1 MGDGKEVMRTKIHSI
16 FRQICR
22 IYPAS
27 KIFTFFIEGLK
38 NKNSRTRSECLD
50 ELAKLLSRN
59 GLSVLQA
66 SRHLPLIGSLISD
79 RDSQVR
85 NAALNVLVQA
95 NQLMGP
101 AALQKYLQGLSSKDL
116 DLLDER
122 LKRASAGIKEPVPVV
137 KEENVEMIDAP
148 LPQVIENPVEV
159 ASTAL
164 GLNITLT
171 STSMDYS
178 VTDLPPPA
186 LPTFRRSFEPSMFSN
201 PLDHSIDQIQ
211 FSTDLVCIHALQT
224 LETHL
229 NSGESDE
236 DLKIRVNDLTH
247 ALIVRMKEATST
259 SYDVQEVAQM
269 KSRLCR
275 YVTNALVLITTNVSL
290 CRELNED
297 VIELLVSETLSAL
310 VSERIRSFEDQEQL
324 EKALNILIV
333 KVLEGVPQN
342 RSYSALLT
350 VLREAFRVPP
360 VESDKFPEL
369 VMKCLWKLTKQL
381 SNSLQITGKVSVPEL
396 LSDVHGFLTALPPIE
411 WKMRNN
417 EGLAFQDLPLRT
429 VKTILHEIVQHCG
442 IDVINELSLI
452 PEPEDSFVLSYL
464 KAMLQARGV
473 GEKEIN
479 SRLHPVED
487 LAMEVDQIESETCSN
502 DVEMAVDSN
511 EPQTTELSND
521 QVTNFLRE
529 VCSQI
534 CSKPDTRLG
543 LQQLYEF
550 RAAHPYALDQ
560 INQFLASLGDFFHK
574 YITRSLE
581 RIEAE
586 QVQAATLKRSAT
598 IIGDSKGNTVEAY
611 KQKLIQ
617 LRQQIFGTVE
627 VNENIGDGVGVVSEN
642 QPPNSPSALSA
653 LRRANSHMDSP
664 KMRGINSNG
673 PTTPTK
679 LSAAMDLATAAVAP
693 LGSPVQAPASPS
705 SILSLKERLARLRG
719 ESSSQLSQQQ
729 HHQ

>member
-1 MGDGKEVMRTKIHSI
+1 MGDGKEAMRTKIHSI

-27 KIFTFFIEGLK
+27 KNFSFFIDGLK
-38 NKNSRTRSECLD
+38 NKNSRTRVECLD
-50 ELAKLLSRN
+50 ELEKLLSRN
-59 GLSVLQA
+59 GLSVLQP
-66 SRHLPLIGSLISD
+66 SRHLSLIGSLISD

-101 AALQKYLQGLSSKDL
+101 AALQKYLQGLSTKDL

-122 LKRASAGIKEPVPVV
+122 LKRVAAGIKEPISV
-137 KEENVEMIDAP
+137 KEENIDSLDAP
-148 LPQVIENPVEV
+148 LPQIIENSVEV
-159 ASTAL
+159 ASNAL
-164 GLNITLT
+164 GVDLI
-171 STSMDYS
+171 SMDYLEPDISS
-178 VTDLPPPA
+178 VAIPS
-186 LPTFRRSFEPSMFSN
+186 FRRSFEPSMFSH

-224 LETHL
+224 LETNL
-229 NSGESDE
+229 NSIETDNY
-236 DLKIRVNDLTH
+236 LKERVNDLTH

-259 SYDVQEVAQM
+259 SFDVQEVAQM

-275 YVTNALVLITTNVSL
+275 YVTNALVLITTNISL

-297 VIELLVSETLSAL
+297 VIELLISETLSAL
-310 VSERIRSFEDQEQL
+310 VSERIHAFEDQEQL

-342 RSYSALLT
+342 RSYCALLA
-350 VLREAFRVPP
+350 VLRETFRVPP
-360 VESDKFPEL
+360 SESEKFPEL

-381 SNSLQITGKVSVPEL
+381 SNNLQITGRISVPEL
-396 LSDVHGFLTALPPIE
+396 LSEVHSFLTALPPIE
-411 WKMRNN
+411 WKMRSN

-429 VKTILHEIVQHCG
+429 VKTILHEIVQYCG
-442 IDVINELSLI
+442 IDVLNDLALI

-464 KAMLQARGV
+464 KAMLQARGIS
-473 GEKEIN
+473 EQEIN
-479 SRLHPVED
+479 CRLNPADNLSMDIDQVGTDYNEFDMVVDSVQHQSSQ
-487 LAMEVDQIESETCSN
+487 LSHDQIMT
-502 DVEMAVDSN
+502 
-511 EPQTTELSND
+511 
-521 QVTNFLRE
+521 FLRE

-560 INQFLASLGDFFHK
+560 INQFLTGLGDFFHK
-574 YITRSLE
+574 YITRCLE
-581 RIEAE
+581 RIETDL
-586 QVQAATLKRSAT
+586 VQAATLKRSALNM
-598 IIGDSKGNTVEAY
+598 GDSTENTVEAY
-611 KQKLIQ
+611 KQKLVQ
-617 LRQQIFGTVE
+617 LRQQIFGSAE
-627 VNENIGDGVGVVSEN
+627 GNEIQTSGNCEN
-642 QPPNSPSALSA
+642 QPPNSPSASSA

-664 KMRGINSNG
+664 KMRGIYSNG
-673 PTTPTK
+673 PSTPTK
-679 LSAAMDLATAAVAP
+679 LSAAMDLASAAP
-693 LGSPVQAPASPS
+693 QGSPALAPASPS

-729 HHQ
+729 E

>member
-16 FRQICR
+16 FRQVCR

-27 KIFTFFIEGLK
+27 KIFAYFMDGLK

-59 GLSVLQA
+59 GLSVLQP
-66 SRHLPLIGSLISD
+66 SRHLSAIGSLISD

-116 DLLDER
+116 DMLDER
-122 LKRASAGIKEPVPVV
+122 LKRAAAGIKDIVV
-137 KEENVEMIDAP
+137 EKEENADMIDAP
-148 LPQVIENPVEV
+148 LPQVIENPVDV
-159 ASTAL
+159 SSTAL
-164 GLNITLT
+164 GINL
-171 STSMDYS
+171 SSMDYS
-178 VTDLPPPA
+178 NTGFPSPA
-186 LPTFRRSFEPSMFSN
+186 PPTFRRNFEPSMLSN
-201 PLDHSIDQIQ
+201 PLDHAIDQIQ

-224 LETHL
+224 LETYL
-229 NSGESDE
+229 NNNEVD
-236 DLKIRVNDLTH
+236 DDMRARINTLTH

-275 YVTNALVLITTNVSL
+275 YVTNALVLITTNSSL
-290 CRELNED
+290 CYELNED

-310 VSERIRSFEDQEQL
+310 VSERIRVFEDQEQL

-333 KVLEGVPQN
+333 KILEGVPQN

-360 VESDKFPEL
+360 AELDKFPEL

-381 SNSLQITGKVSVPEL
+381 SMNLQIAGRINVPEL
-396 LSDVHGFLTALPPIE
+396 LAEVHSFLTSLPPIE
-411 WKMRNN
+411 WKMRSN

-442 IDVINELSLI
+442 IKVLNELALI
-452 PEPEDSFVLSYL
+452 PDPEDSFVLSYL
-464 KAMLQARGV
+464 KAMLQARGIS
-473 GEKEIN
+473 EQEIN
-479 SRLHPVED
+479 VHLNANDD
-487 LAMEVDQIESETCSN
+487 LNMDVDQTGSST
-502 DVEMAVDSN
+502 DVEMNLDSS
-511 EPQTTELSND
+511 ELSSE
-521 QVTNFLRE
+521 QITAFLRE

-550 RAAHPYALDQ
+550 RSAHPYALEQ
-560 INQFLASLGDFFHK
+560 INQFLAGLGDFFHK
-574 YITRSLE
+574 YISRSLE
-581 RIEAE
+581 RIEVE
-586 QVQAATLKRSAT
+586 NIQASSLKRSALN
-598 IIGDSKGNTVEAY
+598 SSESGNTVEAY
-611 KQKLIQ
+611 KLKLVQ

-627 VNENIGDGVGVVSEN
+627 YSENSSNVISEN

-664 KMRGINSNG
+664 KMRSIRSNESG
-673 PTTPTK
+673 SPTK
-679 LSAAMDLATAAVAP
+679 LSAAMDLATATVP
-693 LGSPVQAPASPS
+693 PGSPSLAPASPS

-719 ESSSQLSQQQ
+719 ESQLSQQ
-729 HHQ
+729 

>member
-1 MGDGKEVMRTKIHSI
+1 MGDGKEVMRSKIHSI

-27 KIFTFFIEGLK
+27 KIFSFFIEGLK
-38 NKNSRTRSECLD
+38 NKNSRTRAECLD
-50 ELAKLLSRN
+50 ELVKLLSRN
-59 GLSVLQA
+59 GLSVLQP

-101 AALQKYLQGLSSKDL
+101 AALQKHLQGLSAKDL

-122 LKRASAGIKEPVPVV
+122 LKRAAAGIKETVPA
-137 KEENVEMIDAP
+137 KEDNADMTDAP

-159 ASTAL
+159 ASTAI
-164 GLNITLT
+164 GLNIVS
-171 STSMDYS
+171 STDYS
-178 VTDLPPPA
+178 EASFSDAAIPA
-186 LPTFRRSFEPSMFSN
+186 PTFRRSFEPSMFSN

-229 NSGESDE
+229 NNGESDE
-236 DLKIRVNDLTH
+236 DLKVRVNDLTH
-247 ALIVRMKEATST
+247 SLIVRMKEATST
-259 SYDVQEVAQM
+259 SYNVQEIAQM

-275 YVTNALVLITTNVSL
+275 YVTNALVLITTNVGL

-297 VIELLVSETLSAL
+297 VIELLISETLAAL
-310 VSERIRSFEDQEQL
+310 MSERIRTFEDQEQL

-360 VESDKFPEL
+360 TESDKFPEL

-381 SNSLQITGKVSVPEL
+381 SNNLQIPGKISIPEL
-396 LSDVHGFLTALPPIE
+396 LSDIHSFLTALPPIE
-411 WKMRNN
+411 WKMRSN

-429 VKTILHEIVQHCG
+429 VKTILHEIVQFCG
-442 IDVINELSLI
+442 IEVINELSLI
-452 PEPEDSFVLSYL
+452 PEPQDSFVLSYL
-464 KAMLQARGV
+464 KAMLQARGIS
-473 GEKEIN
+473 EKEIN
-479 SRLHPVED
+479 SRLNPEED
-487 LAMEVDQIESETCSN
+487 LAMEVDTSENAST
-502 DVEMAVDSN
+502 DVEMQVDSTK
-511 EPQTTELSND
+511 PQSTELSNE
-521 QVTNFLRE
+521 QITTFLRE

-550 RAAHPYALDQ
+550 RAAHPYALEQ
-560 INQFLASLGDFFHK
+560 INQFLAGLGDFFHK
-574 YITRSLE
+574 YITRCLE
-581 RIEAE
+581 RIESE
-586 QVQAATLKRSAT
+586 KMQAASLKRSSV
-598 IIGDSKGNTVEAY
+598 ISGDSTGNTVEAY

-627 VNENIGDGVGVVSEN
+627 GSENSSSSGASEN

-653 LRRANSHMDSP
+653 LRRHNSHMESP
-664 KMRGINSNG
+664 KMRGIHSNG
-673 PTTPTK
+673 PSTPTK
-679 LSAAMDLATAAVAP
+679 LSAAMDLASAAVHV
-693 LGSPVQAPASPS
+693 GSPAQAPASPS

-719 ESSSQLSQQQ
+719 ESSSQLSQTQQ
-729 HHQ
+729 

>member
-16 FRQICR
+16 FRQVCR

-27 KIFTFFIEGLK
+27 KIFAYFMDGLK

-59 GLSVLQA
+59 GLSVLQP
-66 SRHLPLIGSLISD
+66 SRHLSAIGSLISD

-116 DLLDER
+116 DMLDER
-122 LKRASAGIKEPVPVV
+122 LKRAAAGIKDIVV
-137 KEENVEMIDAP
+137 EKEENADMIDAP
-148 LPQVIENPVEV
+148 LPQVIENPVDV
-159 ASTAL
+159 SSTAL
-164 GLNITLT
+164 GINL
-171 STSMDYS
+171 SSMDYS
-178 VTDLPPPA
+178 NTGLPSPA
-186 LPTFRRSFEPSMFSN
+186 PPTFRRNFEPSMLSN
-201 PLDHSIDQIQ
+201 PLDHAIDQIQ

-224 LETHL
+224 LETYL
-229 NSGESDE
+229 NNNEVD
-236 DLKIRVNDLTH
+236 DDMRARINTLTH

-275 YVTNALVLITTNVSL
+275 YVTNALVLITTNSSL
-290 CRELNED
+290 CYELNED

-310 VSERIRSFEDQEQL
+310 VSERIRVFEDQEQL

-333 KVLEGVPQN
+333 KILEGVPQN

-360 VESDKFPEL
+360 AELDKFPEL

-381 SNSLQITGKVSVPEL
+381 SMNLQIAGRINVPEL
-396 LSDVHGFLTALPPIE
+396 LAEVHSFLTSLPPIE
-411 WKMRNN
+411 WKMRSN
-417 EGLAFQDLPLRT
+417 ERLAFQDLPLRT

-442 IDVINELSLI
+442 IKVLNELALI
-452 PEPEDSFVLSYL
+452 PDPEDSFVLSYL
-464 KAMLQARGV
+464 KAMLQARGIS
-473 GEKEIN
+473 EQEIIVHLN
-479 SRLHPVED
+479 ANDD
-487 LAMEVDQIESETCSN
+487 LNMDVDQTGSST
-502 DVEMAVDSN
+502 DVEMNLDSS
-511 EPQTTELSND
+511 ELSSE
-521 QVTNFLRE
+521 QITAFLRE

-550 RAAHPYALDQ
+550 RSAHPYALEQ
-560 INQFLASLGDFFHK
+560 INQFLAGLGDFFHK
-574 YITRSLE
+574 YISRSLE
-581 RIEAE
+581 RIEVE
-586 QVQAATLKRSAT
+586 NIQASSLKRSALN
-598 IIGDSKGNTVEAY
+598 SSESGNTVEAY
-611 KQKLIQ
+611 KLKLVQ

-627 VNENIGDGVGVVSEN
+627 YSENSSNVISEN

-664 KMRGINSNG
+664 KMRSIRSNESG
-673 PTTPTK
+673 SPTK
-679 LSAAMDLATAAVAP
+679 LSAAMDLATATVP
-693 LGSPVQAPASPS
+693 PGSPSLAPASPS

-719 ESSSQLSQQQ
+719 ESQLSQQ
-729 HHQ
+729 

>member
-16 FRQICR
+16 FRQVCR

-27 KIFTFFIEGLK
+27 KIFAYFMDGLK
-38 NKNSRTRSECLD
+38 NKNSRTRSECLE

-59 GLSVLQA
+59 GLSVLQP
-66 SRHLPLIGSLISD
+66 SRHLPAIGSLISD

-116 DLLDER
+116 DMLDER
-122 LKRASAGIKEPVPVV
+122 LKRAAAGIKEPVVE
-137 KEENVEMIDAP
+137 KEENVDMTDAP
-148 LPQVIENPVEV
+148 LPQVIDNPVEV
-159 ASTAL
+159 ASSAL
-164 GLNITLT
+164 GLNLN
-171 STSMDYS
+171 SMMDYS
-178 VTDLPPPA
+178 NTEIPSPA
-186 LPTFRRSFEPSMFSN
+186 PPTFRRSFEPSMLSN
-201 PLDHSIDQIQ
+201 PLDHAIDQIQ

-229 NSGESDE
+229 NNNEVD
-236 DLKIRVNDLTH
+236 DDMRVRINTLTH

-275 YVTNALVLITTNVSL
+275 YVTNALVLITTNPSL
-290 CRELNED
+290 CCELNED

-310 VSERIRSFEDQEQL
+310 VSERIRVFEDQEQL

-350 VLREAFRVPP
+350 VLREAFRMPP
-360 VESDKFPEL
+360 AESDKFPEL

-381 SNSLQITGKVSVPEL
+381 SINLQTSGRINIPEL
-396 LSDVHGFLTALPPIE
+396 LAEVHSFLTSLPPIE
-411 WKMRNN
+411 WKMRSN

-442 IDVINELSLI
+442 IKVLDELSLI
-452 PEPEDSFVLSYL
+452 PDPEDSFVLSYL
-464 KAMLQARGV
+464 KAMLQARGIS
-473 GEKEIN
+473 EQEIN
-479 SRLHPVED
+479 HHLKSNDNLD
-487 LAMEVDQIESETCSN
+487 MDVDQTEFSA
-502 DVEMAVDSN
+502 DVEMNVDSS
-511 EPQTTELSND
+511 ELQPLESHSKELSSE
-521 QVTNFLRE
+521 QIAVFLRE

-550 RAAHPYALDQ
+550 RAAHPYALEQ
-560 INQFLASLGDFFHK
+560 INQFLVGLGDFFHK
-574 YITRSLE
+574 YISRSLE
-581 RIEAE
+581 RIEVE
-586 QVQAATLKRSAT
+586 RIQANSLKRSALNSN
-598 IIGDSKGNTVEAY
+598 DSGNTVEAY
-611 KQKLIQ
+611 KQKLVQ

-627 VNENIGDGVGVVSEN
+627 SNESSSNVSSEN

-664 KMRGINSNG
+664 KMRSIRPNELGS
-673 PTTPTK
+673 PTK
-679 LSAAMDLATAAVAP
+679 LSAAMDLASAAMP
-693 LGSPVQAPASPS
+693 PGSPTPAPASPS

-719 ESSSQLSQQQ
+719 ESTSQLSQQ
-729 HHQ
+729 

>member
-1 MGDGKEVMRTKIHSI
+1 MGDGKEIMRLKIHSI
-16 FRQICR
+16 FRQVCR

-27 KIFTFFIEGLK
+27 KIFAYFMDGLK
-38 NKNSRTRSECLD
+38 NKNSRTRSECLE

-59 GLSVLQA
+59 GLSVLQ
-66 SRHLPLIGSLISD
+66 SGRHLPIIGSLISD

-116 DLLDER
+116 DMLDER
-122 LKRASAGIKEPVPVV
+122 LKRVAAGIKEPFVE
-137 KEENVEMIDAP
+137 KEENVDMIDAP

-159 ASTAL
+159 ASTTI
-164 GLNITLT
+164 GLNLN
-171 STSMDYS
+171 SMDYFDTLMPS
-178 VTDLPPPA
+178 PAPPS
-186 LPTFRRSFEPSMFSN
+186 FRRSFEPSMLSN
-201 PLDHSIDQIQ
+201 PLDHAIDQIQ
-211 FSTDLVCIHALQT
+211 FSTDLVCIHALQS

-229 NSGESDE
+229 NNNEVDE
-236 DLKIRVNDLTH
+236 AMRVRINNLTH

-275 YVTNALVLITTNVSL
+275 YVTNALVLITTNSSL
-290 CRELNED
+290 CCELNED

-310 VSERIRSFEDQEQL
+310 VCERIRIFEDREQL

-342 RSYSALLT
+342 RSYNALLT
-350 VLREAFRVPP
+350 VLREAFRIPP
-360 VESDKFPEL
+360 TESDKFPEL

-381 SNSLQITGKVSVPEL
+381 SSNLQTAGRINIPEL
-396 LSDVHGFLTALPPIE
+396 LAEVHSFLTSLPPIE
-411 WKMRNN
+411 WKMRSN

-429 VKTILHEIVQHCG
+429 IKTILHEIVQHCG
-442 IDVINELSLI
+442 INVLDELALI
-452 PEPEDSFVLSYL
+452 PDPEDSFVLSYL
-464 KAMLQARGV
+464 KAMLQARGIS
-473 GEKEIN
+473 EQDIDLHLN
-479 SRLHPVED
+479 SNDNLD
-487 LAMEVDQIESETCSN
+487 MDVDQTETSGDIEMN
-502 DVEMAVDSN
+502 VDSSWTQPS
-511 EPQTTELSND
+511 ELHSKDLSNE
-521 QVTNFLRE
+521 QITSFLRE

-550 RAAHPYALDQ
+550 RAAHPYALEQ
-560 INQFLASLGDFFHK
+560 ISQFLAGLGDFFHK
-574 YITRSLE
+574 YISRSLE

-586 QVQAATLKRSAT
+586 RIQANSLKRST
-598 IIGDSKGNTVEAY
+598 LNPNDSGNTVEAY
-611 KQKLIQ
+611 KQKLVQ

-627 VNENIGDGVGVVSEN
+627 GSDISSNFSSEN

-664 KMRGINSNG
+664 KMRSIRFNEAGS
-673 PTTPTK
+673 PTK
-679 LSAAMDLATAAVAP
+679 LSAAMDLATASISP
-693 LGSPVQAPASPS
+693 GSPSPAPASPS

-719 ESSSQLSQQQ
+719 ESSSQLSQQ
-729 HHQ
+729 

>member
-16 FRQICR
+16 FRQVCR

-27 KIFTFFIEGLK
+27 KIFAYFMDGLK
-38 NKNSRTRSECLD
+38 NKNSRTRSECLE

-59 GLSVLQA
+59 GLSVLQP
-66 SRHLPLIGSLISD
+66 SRHLPAIGSLISD

-122 LKRASAGIKEPVPVV
+122 LKRVAAGIKEPFVVP
-137 KEENVEMIDAP
+137 KEENVDMTDAP

-164 GLNITLT
+164 GLNLN
-171 STSMDYS
+171 SMDYS
-178 VTDLPPPA
+178 NIGMPSPA
-186 LPTFRRSFEPSMFSN
+186 PPTFRRSFEPSMLSN
-201 PLDHSIDQIQ
+201 PLDHAIDQIQ

-229 NSGESDE
+229 NNSEFDE
-236 DLKIRVNDLTH
+236 DMQTRINNLSH

-275 YVTNALVLITTNVSL
+275 YVTNALVLITANLSL
-290 CRELNED
+290 CRELSED
-297 VIELLVSETLSAL
+297 VIELLVSETLAAL
-310 VSERIRSFEDQEQL
+310 VSERIRSFEDREQL

-360 VESDKFPEL
+360 VETDKFPEL

-381 SNSLQITGKVSVPEL
+381 SMNLQVIGRISVPEL
-396 LSDVHGFLTALPPIE
+396 LAEVHSFLTALPPIE
-411 WKMRNN
+411 WKMRSN

-442 IDVINELSLI
+442 ISVLDELTLI
-452 PEPEDSFVLSYL
+452 PEPEESFVLSYL
-464 KAMLQARGV
+464 KAMLQARGIS
-473 GEKEIN
+473 EQEIN
-479 SRLHPVED
+479 YHLNSSNNLEMD
-487 LAMEVDQIESETCSN
+487 VDQTEDST
-502 DVEMAVDSN
+502 DVEMKVDSS
-511 EPQTTELSND
+511 EPYQSELQSKELSSE
-521 QVTNFLRE
+521 QISSFLRE

-550 RAAHPYALDQ
+550 RVAHPYSLEQ
-560 INQFLASLGDFFHK
+560 INQFLAGLGDFFHK
-574 YITRSLE
+574 YISRSLE
-581 RIEAE
+581 RIEVE
-586 QVQAATLKRSAT
+586 QMQAASLKRSALNT
-598 IIGDSKGNTVEAY
+598 GDSGNTVEAY
-611 KQKLIQ
+611 KQKLVQ

-627 VNENIGDGVGVVSEN
+627 GESPTSVSSEN
-642 QPPNSPSALSA
+642 QPPNSPSLAA
-653 LRRANSHMDSP
+653 LRRANSHIDSP
-664 KMRGINSNG
+664 KMRSIRSNDPG
-673 PTTPTK
+673 SPTK
-679 LSAAMDLATAAVAP
+679 LSAAMDLASVAVP
-693 LGSPVQAPASPS
+693 PGSPSPAPASPS

-719 ESSSQLSQQQ
+719 ESTSQLSQ
-729 HHQ
+729 

>member
-16 FRQICR
+16 FRQVCR

-27 KIFTFFIEGLK
+27 KIFAYFMDGLK

-59 GLSVLQA
+59 GLSVLQP
-66 SRHLPLIGSLISD
+66 SRHLSAIGSLISD

-116 DLLDER
+116 DMLDER
-122 LKRASAGIKEPVPVV
+122 LKRAAAGIKDIVV
-137 KEENVEMIDAP
+137 EKEENADMIDAP
-148 LPQVIENPVEV
+148 LPQVIENPVDV
-159 ASTAL
+159 SSTAL
-164 GLNITLT
+164 GINL
-171 STSMDYS
+171 SSMDYS
-178 VTDLPPPA
+178 NTGLPSPA
-186 LPTFRRSFEPSMFSN
+186 PPTFRRNFEPSMLSN
-201 PLDHSIDQIQ
+201 PLDHAIDQIQ

-224 LETHL
+224 LETYL
-229 NSGESDE
+229 NNNEVD
-236 DLKIRVNDLTH
+236 DDMRARINTLTH

-275 YVTNALVLITTNVSL
+275 YVTNALVLITTNSSL
-290 CRELNED
+290 CYELNED

-310 VSERIRSFEDQEQL
+310 VSERIRVFEDQEQL

-333 KVLEGVPQN
+333 KILEGVPQN

-360 VESDKFPEL
+360 AELDKFPEL

-381 SNSLQITGKVSVPEL
+381 SMNLQIAGRINVPEL
-396 LSDVHGFLTALPPIE
+396 LAEVHSFLTSLPPIE
-411 WKMRNN
+411 WKMRSN

-442 IDVINELSLI
+442 IKVLNELALI
-452 PEPEDSFVLSYL
+452 PDPEDSFVLSYL
-464 KAMLQARGV
+464 KAMLQARGIS
-473 GEKEIN
+473 EQEIN
-479 SRLHPVED
+479 VHLNANDD
-487 LAMEVDQIESETCSN
+487 LNMDVDQTGSST
-502 DVEMAVDSN
+502 DVEMNLDSS
-511 EPQTTELSND
+511 ELSSE
-521 QVTNFLRE
+521 QITAFLRE

-550 RAAHPYALDQ
+550 RSAHPYALEQ
-560 INQFLASLGDFFHK
+560 INQFLAGLGDFFHK
-574 YITRSLE
+574 YISRSLE
-581 RIEAE
+581 RIEVE
-586 QVQAATLKRSAT
+586 NIQASSLKRSALN
-598 IIGDSKGNTVEAY
+598 SSESGNTVEAY
-611 KQKLIQ
+611 KLKLVQ

-627 VNENIGDGVGVVSEN
+627 YSENSSNVISEN

-664 KMRGINSNG
+664 KMRSIRSNESG
-673 PTTPTK
+673 SPTK
-679 LSAAMDLATAAVAP
+679 LSAAMDLATATVP
-693 LGSPVQAPASPS
+693 PGSPSLAPASPS

-719 ESSSQLSQQQ
+719 ESQLSQQ
-729 HHQ
+729 

>member
-16 FRQICR
+16 FRQVCR

-27 KIFTFFIEGLK
+27 KIFAYFMDGLK

-59 GLSVLQA
+59 GLSVLQP
-66 SRHLPLIGSLISD
+66 SRHLSAIGSLISD

-116 DLLDER
+116 DMLDER
-122 LKRASAGIKEPVPVV
+122 LKRAAAGIKDIVV
-137 KEENVEMIDAP
+137 EKEENADMIDAP
-148 LPQVIENPVEV
+148 LPQVIENPVDV
-159 ASTAL
+159 SSTAL
-164 GLNITLT
+164 GINL
-171 STSMDYS
+171 SSMDYS
-178 VTDLPPPA
+178 NTGLPSPA
-186 LPTFRRSFEPSMFSN
+186 PPTFRRNFEPSMLSN
-201 PLDHSIDQIQ
+201 PLDHAIDQIQ

-224 LETHL
+224 LETYL
-229 NSGESDE
+229 NNNEVD
-236 DLKIRVNDLTH
+236 DDMRARINTLTH

-275 YVTNALVLITTNVSL
+275 YVTNALVLITTNSSL
-290 CRELNED
+290 CYELNED

-310 VSERIRSFEDQEQL
+310 VNERIRVFEDQEQL

-350 VLREAFRVPP
+350 VLREAFRAPP
-360 VESDKFPEL
+360 AESDRFPEL

-381 SNSLQITGKVSVPEL
+381 SMNLQIAGRINVPEL
-396 LSDVHGFLTALPPIE
+396 LAEVHSFLTSLPPIE
-411 WKMRNN
+411 WKMRSN

-442 IDVINELSLI
+442 IKVLNELALI
-452 PEPEDSFVLSYL
+452 PDPEDSFVLSYL
-464 KAMLQARGV
+464 KAMLQARGIS
-473 GEKEIN
+473 EQEIN
-479 SRLHPVED
+479 VHLNANDD
-487 LAMEVDQIESETCSN
+487 LNMDVDQTGSST
-502 DVEMAVDSN
+502 DVEMNLDSS
-511 EPQTTELSND
+511 ELSSE
-521 QVTNFLRE
+521 QITAFLRE

-550 RAAHPYALDQ
+550 RSAHPYALEQ
-560 INQFLASLGDFFHK
+560 INQFLAGLGDFFHK
-574 YITRSLE
+574 YISRSLE
-581 RIEAE
+581 RIEVE
-586 QVQAATLKRSAT
+586 NIQASSLKRSALN
-598 IIGDSKGNTVEAY
+598 SSESGNTVEAY
-611 KQKLIQ
+611 KLKLVQ

-627 VNENIGDGVGVVSEN
+627 YSENSSNVISEN

-664 KMRGINSNG
+664 KMRSIRSNESG
-673 PTTPTK
+673 SPTK
-679 LSAAMDLATAAVAP
+679 LSAAMDLATATVP
-693 LGSPVQAPASPS
+693 PGSPSLAPASPS

-719 ESSSQLSQQQ
+719 ESQLSQQ
-729 HHQ
+729 

>member
-27 KIFTFFIEGLK
+27 KIFSFFMEGLK
-38 NKNSRTRSECLD
+38 NKNSRTRSECLE

-59 GLSVLQA
+59 GLSVLQP
-66 SRHLPLIGSLISD
+66 SRHLPTIGSLISD

-101 AALQKYLQGLSSKDL
+101 AALQKYLQGLSAKDL

-122 LKRASAGIKEPVPVV
+122 LKRAAAGIKEPAPV
-137 KEENVEMIDAP
+137 KEENVDMIDAP

-164 GLNITLT
+164 GLNLA
-171 STSMDYS
+171 SMDY
-178 VTDLPPPA
+178 TDADIPA
-186 LPTFRRSFEPSMFSN
+186 PSLPTFRRSFEPSMFSN
-201 PLDHSIDQIQ
+201 PLDHALDQIQ
-211 FSTDLVCIHALQT
+211 FSTDLVCIHALQA

-229 NSGESDE
+229 NGNEYEE
-236 DLKIRVNDLTH
+236 DLKARVNDLTH
-247 ALIVRMKEATST
+247 SLIVRMKETTST
-259 SYDVQEVAQM
+259 AYDVQEVAQM

-275 YVTNALVLITTNVSL
+275 YVTNALVLITTNTNL

-297 VIELLVSETLSAL
+297 VLELLVSETLSAL

-342 RSYSALLT
+342 RSYNALLT
-350 VLREAFRVPP
+350 VLRDAFRVPP
-360 VESDKFPEL
+360 VETNKFPEL

-381 SNSLQITGKVSVPEL
+381 SVNLQVEGRINVPEL
-396 LSDVHGFLTALPPIE
+396 LAEVHSFLTALPPIE
-411 WKMRNN
+411 WKMRSN

-429 VKTILHEIVQHCG
+429 VKTILHEIVQFEG
-442 IDVINELSLI
+442 IKVLDELSLI

-464 KAMLQARGV
+464 KAMLQSRGIS
-473 GEKEIN
+473 EQEIN
-479 SRLHPVED
+479 ARLRPEED
-487 LAMEVDQIESETCSN
+487 LIMEVDQVEASESN
-502 DVEMAVDSN
+502 DVEMEVDDAESSA
-511 EPQTTELSND
+511 QSKELSSE
-521 QVTNFLRE
+521 QVNMFLRE

-543 LQQLYEF
+543 LQQLYDF
-550 RAAHPYALDQ
+550 RASHPYALEQ
-560 INQFLASLGDFFHK
+560 INQFLAGLGDFFHK
-574 YITRSLE
+574 YITRCLE
-581 RIEAE
+581 RIEIE
-586 QVQAATLKRSAT
+586 QSQAAALKKSSLNSGESA
-598 IIGDSKGNTVEAY
+598 NTVEAY
-611 KQKLIQ
+611 KQKLVQ
-617 LRQQIFGTVE
+617 LRQQIFGE
-627 VNENIGDGVGVVSEN
+627 VAVSSEN
-642 QPPNSPSALSA
+642 QPPESPSGASA

-664 KMRGINSNG
+664 KMRSINPNG
-673 PTTPTK
+673 PGTPTK
-679 LSAAMDLATAAVAP
+679 LSAAMDLATAAAVP
-693 LGSPVQAPASPS
+693 HGSPAQAPASPS

-719 ESSSQLSQQQ
+719 ESSQLSQQ
-729 HHQ
+729 

>member
-16 FRQICR
+16 FRQVCR

-27 KIFTFFIEGLK
+27 KIFAYFMDGLK

-59 GLSVLQA
+59 GLSVLQP
-66 SRHLPLIGSLISD
+66 SRHLSAIGSLISD

-116 DLLDER
+116 DMLDER
-122 LKRASAGIKEPVPVV
+122 LKRAAAGIKDIVV
-137 KEENVEMIDAP
+137 EKEENADMIDAP
-148 LPQVIENPVEV
+148 LPQVIENPVDV
-159 ASTAL
+159 SSTAL
-164 GLNITLT
+164 GINL
-171 STSMDYS
+171 SSMDYS
-178 VTDLPPPA
+178 NTGFPSPA
-186 LPTFRRSFEPSMFSN
+186 PPTFRRNFEPSMLSN
-201 PLDHSIDQIQ
+201 PLDHAIDQIQ

-224 LETHL
+224 LETYL
-229 NSGESDE
+229 NNNEVD
-236 DLKIRVNDLTH
+236 DDMRARINTLTH

-275 YVTNALVLITTNVSL
+275 YVTNALVLITTNSSL
-290 CRELNED
+290 CYELNED

-310 VSERIRSFEDQEQL
+310 VSERIRVFEDQEQL

-333 KVLEGVPQN
+333 KILEGVPQN

-360 VESDKFPEL
+360 AELDKFPEL

-381 SNSLQITGKVSVPEL
+381 SMNLQIAGRINVPEL
-396 LSDVHGFLTALPPIE
+396 LAEVHSFLTSLPPIE
-411 WKMRNN
+411 WKMRSN
-417 EGLAFQDLPLRT
+417 ERLAFQDLPLRT

-442 IDVINELSLI
+442 IKVLNELALI
-452 PEPEDSFVLSYL
+452 PDPEDSFVLSYL
-464 KAMLQARGV
+464 KAMLQARGIS
-473 GEKEIN
+473 EQEIIVHLN
-479 SRLHPVED
+479 ANDD
-487 LAMEVDQIESETCSN
+487 LNMDVDQTGSST
-502 DVEMAVDSN
+502 DVEMNLDSS
-511 EPQTTELSND
+511 ELSSE
-521 QVTNFLRE
+521 QITAFLRE

-550 RAAHPYALDQ
+550 RSAHPYALEQ
-560 INQFLASLGDFFHK
+560 INQFLAGLGDFFHK
-574 YITRSLE
+574 YISRSLE
-581 RIEAE
+581 RIEVE
-586 QVQAATLKRSAT
+586 NIQASSLKRSALN
-598 IIGDSKGNTVEAY
+598 SSESGNTVEAY
-611 KQKLIQ
+611 KLKLVQ

-627 VNENIGDGVGVVSEN
+627 YSENSSNVISEN

-664 KMRGINSNG
+664 KMRSIRSNESG
-673 PTTPTK
+673 SPTK
-679 LSAAMDLATAAVAP
+679 LSAAMDLATATVP
-693 LGSPVQAPASPS
+693 PGSPSLAPASPS

-719 ESSSQLSQQQ
+719 ESQLSQQ
-729 HHQ
+729 